1 MTMKKYLGALS
12 AFALLVS
19 AGAAQQEE
27 QQQQPQ
33 QQQQQQP
40 GAMPQMEGEGTVGT
54 VDQTS
59 LILTMEDGTE
69 YVLAEGNLL
78 EGLQPGMDVRVFF
91 EEQDGRKMVTGIA
104 PARQQEGQGQ
114 QQEQKPQQ

>member
-19 AGAAQQEE
+19 AGAATAQQEE
-27 QQQQPQ
+27 QQQQP
-33 QQQQQQP
+33 QQQQQP

-104 PARQQEGQGQ
+104 PARQQEGQQ